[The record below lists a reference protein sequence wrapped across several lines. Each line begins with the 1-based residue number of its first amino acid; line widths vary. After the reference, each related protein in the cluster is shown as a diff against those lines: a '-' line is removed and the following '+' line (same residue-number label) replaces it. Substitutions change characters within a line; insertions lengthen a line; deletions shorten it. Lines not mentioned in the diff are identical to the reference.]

1 MGRFSKF
8 EEDLVEGI
16 VLNSPG
22 GLSSAEV
29 TALARVLR
37 RPKSAVKAAVEN
49 AREMLAESAGEYAA
63 IHKAAVMAAYDRG
76 DNETAL
82 KGSQWALT
90 NISHEGARI
99 IDKATGEAAGTK
111 VMIGIQMG
119 SMTPS
124 VKVEEA

>member
-8 EEDLVEGI
+8 EQDLVEGI
-16 VLNSPG
+16 VLNTPG
-22 GLSSAEV
+22 GPSSAEV

-37 RPKSAVKAAVEN
+37 RPKSQVKEAVEN

-63 IHKAAVMAAYDRG
+63 IHKAAVMSAYDRG

-90 NISHEGARI
+90 NISHEGSRI
-99 IDKATGEAAGTK
+99 IDKPTGEAAGTK

-124 VKVEEA
+124 VKVEGA